1 MNKLKNK
8 VFYTTIAILT
18 ISVLSIIV
26 IFNAQNYIEQKN
38 SIGNS
43 LNVAT
48 NNDREKGDK
57 PPEKPLDNKEP
68 MYNPAN
74 EDIKFMDSTIYTIL
88 LDENNNIKD
97 VINHSNDGAGTTD
110 ITKLAQNILKGD
122 IQERHIGCLYF
133 EDYSYVY
140 LENNSLTILDNTNI
154 KEGLLKSLQIS
165 CLLFVIIEIVI
176 VFISKIITKW
186 ITEPVRVSFE
196 NQKRFI
202 ADASHELKTPLSVII
217 ASTEAF
223 EENPKETKWITNIKN
238 ESSRMSLLIT
248 NLLEL
253 AASETKEAFK
263 FEEGNLSK
271 AVELSVLTFEGRA
284 FESNVKL
291 EYNIPENVKMKM
303 DENSIKQLI
312 EILLD
317 NAIKHAEKGSIIN
330 VNLLEE
336 SNNITILVKNK
347 GEEIPK
353 GEEEKIFERFY
364 RIDKSRNRNDN
375 RYGLGLAI
383 AKNIVTNH
391 NGKISAFSKDG
402 ITTFK
407 ILFKK

>member
-8 VFYTTIAILT
+8 VFYTTMTILT

-26 IFNAQNYIEQKN
+26 IFNTQNYIEQKN
-38 SIGNS
+38 SIENS

-48 NNDREKGDK
+48 NNDKERGEK
-57 PPEKPLDNKEP
+57 PPEKPVDDKAP
-68 MYNPAN
+68 MYNPTN

-88 LDENNNIKD
+88 LNENNNIKD
-97 VINHSNDGAGTTD
+97 VINHSNDGAATTE
-110 ITKLAQNILKGD
+110 ITKLAQGILKSD
-122 IQERHIGCLYF
+122 IQERYVGCLYF
-133 EDYSYVY
+133 ADYSYVY
-140 LENNSLTILDNTNI
+140 QKNNSLTILDNTNI
-154 KEGLLKSLQIS
+154 KGGLLKSLQIS

-176 VFISKIITKW
+176 IFISKIITKW

-223 EENPKETKWITNIKN
+223 EDNPKETKWITNIKN

-253 AASETKEAFK
+253 AASESKEAFK
-263 FEEGNLSK
+263 LEEGNLSK

-291 EYNIPENVKMKM
+291 EYNIPENIKMKM

-336 SNNITILVKNK
+336 NNSITILVKNK

-364 RIDKSRNRNDN
+364 RKDKSRNRNDN
-375 RYGLGLAI
+375 RYGLGLVI

-407 ILFKK
+407 ILFKR

>member
-26 IFNAQNYIEQKN
+26 IFNVQNYIEQKN
-38 SIGNS
+38 SIENS

-48 NNDREKGDK
+48 NNDRERGDK
-57 PPEKPLDNKEP
+57 PPEKPTDDKVP
-68 MYNPAN
+68 MYNPTN
-74 EDIKFMDSTIYTIL
+74 EDIKFMDSIIYTIL

-97 VINHSNDGAGTTD
+97 VINHSNDGAETTE
-110 ITKLAQNILKGD
+110 ITKLAQGILKD
-122 IQERHIGCLYF
+122 AIQERHVGCLYF

-176 VFISKIITKW
+176 IFISKIITKW

-223 EENPKETKWITNIKN
+223 EDNPKETKWITNIKN

-253 AASETKEAFK
+253 AASESKEAFK

-330 VNLLEE
+330 VNLVEE
-336 SNNITILVKNK
+336 SNSITILVKNK

-383 AKNIVTNH
+383 AKNIVINH

-407 ILFKK
+407 ILLKK

>member
-8 VFYTTIAILT
+8 VFYTTIAIFT

-38 SIGNS
+38 SIENS

-48 NNDREKGDK
+48 NNDRERGDK
-57 PPEKPLDNKEP
+57 PPEKPLDDKEL

-88 LDENNNIKD
+88 LDESNSIKD
-97 VINHSNDGAGTTD
+97 VINHSNDGVEMTE
-110 ITKLAQNILKGD
+110 ITKLAQDILKGD

-140 LENNSLTILDNTNI
+140 QKNNSLTILDNTNI

-165 CLLFVIIEIVI
+165 CLLFVIMEIAI
-176 VFISKIITKW
+176 VFISKVITKW

-253 AASETKEAFK
+253 AASETKKAFK

-336 SNNITILVKNK
+336 NNNIIILVKNK

-364 RIDKSRNRNDN
+364 RIDKSRNRKDN

-391 NGKISAFSKDG
+391 NGKINAFSKDG

-407 ILFKK
+407 ILFKR